1 MEYRIAIAQQLTSL
15 VRSIRKERQIT
26 QEQLGERLGL
36 SQRTVAQF
44 EAHPEKASFERVLQ
58 ALSALEIDLVLKE
71 RETPTS
77 SSTRNDLPK
86 HSDGDTW

>member
-1 MEYRIAIAQQLTSL
+1 MEYRIAIPQQLTSL

-26 QEQLGERLGL
+26 QQQLGERLGL
-36 SQRTVAQF
+36 SQRTVSQF

-71 RETPTS
+71 RETTA
-77 SSTRNDLPK
+77 SSTSQNDIPK
-86 HSDGDTW
+86 DIEGDTW